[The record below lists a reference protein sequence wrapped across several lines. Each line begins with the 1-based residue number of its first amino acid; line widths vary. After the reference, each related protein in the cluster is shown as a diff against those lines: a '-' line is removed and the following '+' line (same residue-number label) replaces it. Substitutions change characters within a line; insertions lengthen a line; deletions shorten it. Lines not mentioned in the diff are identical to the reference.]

1 MRARR
6 STLQRLQC
14 ATDCVHI
21 EGYSLNTE
29 LRSIKRGTGTWK
41 FPRRENNADTT
52 TGEAILQSKVRFA
65 RMVGNMSSGWMR
77 KILLFLVLIT
87 GILLIAMYAHAP
99 PLASLQPFSS
109 RRTFQSPWSW
119 VCVAG
124 RCERRAVRSSRTSL
138 ASCIALCGGNTRLL
152 WPRPTG
158 NVLLAEESVIVHLQQ
173 IEFVT
178 VNTSDQETRNLL
190 EHAKDVFIGNIRSL
204 IKTPSAKSRPGV
216 DAFVIYLSAG
226 SGAATG
232 PSLDVDES
240 YTVDLAAKG
249 RVLEARVVGRSY
261 FGARH
266 GLETLGQMI
275 WWDETSGREGGLR
288 VLSRASVEDKPTF
301 PYRGL
306 LIDTGRQFFPV
317 ERLKRVID
325 GMAASKLNTFH
336 WHISDSQSFPFD
348 SAQFPEMA
356 RWGAYSGDQIY
367 TPDDVKDL
375 ADYARIRGV
384 RVLVEIDSPAH
395 AGAGW
400 QWGTEYGYGE
410 LALCVD
416 QQPWSSYCGEPNCG
430 QLNPINEHTY
440 RILEGLYKELLELTG
455 IRDVV
460 HLGGDEVNLDCWAQY
475 GNITAAMQAQN
486 MTDHHAMWAE
496 FETKMLHR
504 LVKANRDETPKAV
517 ILWSSPLTKRPY
529 ITTYFDPKI
538 HVIQS
543 WGGSNWPETP
553 DLLEDGFRVILSH
566 VDTWYLDCGF
576 GRWRETGEAACG
588 EYRTWQTV
596 YNHRPWRDYPQQ
608 HWGLVLGGEAAI
620 WSEQTGD
627 ASLGPRLWPRASAL
641 AERLWSDTPTNG
653 YSTDENVYTRLAAHM
668 ELLTS
673 RGLKTEAM
681 WPQWCSQN
689 PGKCL

>member
-1 MRARR
+1 M
-6 STLQRLQC
+6 
-14 ATDCVHI
+14 
-21 EGYSLNTE
+21 
-29 LRSIKRGTGTWK
+29 
-41 FPRRENNADTT
+41 P
-52 TGEAILQSKVRFA
+52 
-65 RMVGNMSSGWMR
+65 SGWMR
-77 KILLFLVLIT
+77 KILLFLVLMT
-87 GILLIAMYAHAP
+87 GVLLIAMYAHAP
-99 PLASLQPFSS
+99 PLVSLQPFSS

-119 VCVAG
+119 ACVAG

-158 NVLLAEESVIVHLQQ
+158 NVLLGDDSVIIHVQQ

-178 VNTSDQETRNLL
+178 VNTSDQETKNLL

-204 IKTPSAKSRPGV
+204 VKVQNAKSRSGV
-216 DAFVIYLSAG
+216 DGFVIYLSAG
-226 SGAATG
+226 SGRPVCGG
-232 PSLDVDES
+232 PGLETDES
-240 YTVDLAAKG
+240 YTLELMPKEKI
-249 RVLEARVVGRSY
+249 LEARITARSY

-266 GLETLGQMI
+266 GLETMGQMI
-275 WWDETSGREGGLR
+275 WWDETAGREGALR
-288 VLSRASVEDKPTF
+288 VLSRASVEDKPVF

-306 LIDTGRQFFPV
+306 LVDTGRQFFPV
-317 ERLKRVID
+317 ERLKKVID

-336 WHISDSQSFPFD
+336 WHLTDSQSFPFD

-375 ADYARIRGV
+375 ADYARIRGI

-430 QLNPINEHTY
+430 QLNPINEHSY
-440 RILEGLYKELLELTG
+440 RILEGLYRELLDLTE
-455 IRDVV
+455 IRDIV

-486 MTDHHAMWAE
+486 MTDHHALWAE
-496 FETKMLHR
+496 FETKMLQR

-529 ITTYFDPKI
+529 ITTYFDPKV

-566 VDTWYLDCGF
+566 VDAWYLDCGF

-608 HWGLVLGGEAAI
+608 QLNLVLGGEAAI
-620 WSEQTGD
+620 WGEQTGD

-641 AERLWSDTPTNG
+641 AERLWSDMPTNG
-653 YSTDENVYTRLAAHM
+653 YSMDESVYTRLAAHI

>member
-1 MRARR
+1 MTKYMVKGKKIRR
-6 STLQRLQC
+6 KKSLRKRSP
-14 ATDCVHI
+14 AK
-21 EGYSLNTE
+21 EGDD
-29 LRSIKRGTGTWK
+29 K
-41 FPRRENNADTT
+41 
-52 TGEAILQSKVRFA
+52 RFA
-65 RMVGNMSSGWMR
+65 KMVGSVPSGWMR
-77 KILLFLVLIT
+77 KILLFLVLMT
-87 GILLIAMYAHAP
+87 GVLLIAMYTHAP

-119 VCVAG
+119 ACVAG

-138 ASCIALCGGNTRLL
+138 ASCIALCGGNSRLL
-152 WPRPTG
+152 WPKPTG
-158 NVLLAEESVIVHLQQ
+158 SVELGDDSVIIHLRQM
-173 IEFVT
+173 EFVT
-178 VNTSDQETRNLL
+178 VNTSDQDVKNLL
-190 EHAKDVFIGNIRSL
+190 ERAKEVFIANIRTRR
-204 IKTPSAKSRPGV
+204 KVPNAKNRSGV
-216 DAFVIYLSAG
+216 DAFLIYLSV
-226 SGAATG
+226 SGGGIALT
-232 PSLDVDES
+232 LETDES
-240 YTVDLAAKG
+240 YKLELVTRG
-249 RVLEARVVGRSY
+249 RILEARISGKSY
-261 FGARH
+261 YGVRH

-275 WWDETSGREGGLR
+275 WWDEAAGKEGGLR
-288 VLSRASVEDKPTF
+288 ILSRASIEDKPTF

-306 LIDTGRQFFPV
+306 LIDTGRQFFSI
-317 ERLKRVID
+317 ERLKSVID

-336 WHISDSQSFPFD
+336 WHLSDSQSFPFD

-367 TPDDVKDL
+367 TPEDVRDL
-375 ADYARIRGV
+375 TDYARVRGIRL
-384 RVLVEIDSPAH
+384 LVEIDSPAH

-400 QWGTEYGYGE
+400 QWGAEYGYGE

-430 QLNPINEHTY
+430 QLNPINEHSY
-440 RILEGLYKELLELTG
+440 RILEGLYRELLDLTEV
-455 IRDVV
+455 RDVV
-460 HLGGDEVNLDCWAQY
+460 HLGGDEVNLECWAQY

-504 LVKANRDETPKAV
+504 LIKANHEEVPKAV

-529 ITTYFDPKI
+529 VNTYFDPKI

-566 VDTWYLDCGF
+566 VDAWYLDCGF
-576 GRWRETGEAACG
+576 GRWRETGDAACG

-596 YNHRPWRDYPQQ
+596 YNHRPWRDYPEQ
-608 HWGLVLGGEAAI
+608 HLNLVLGGEAAI
-620 WSEQTGD
+620 WSEQTGQ

-641 AERLWSDTPTNG
+641 AERLWSDTPTS
-653 YSTDENVYTRLAAHM
+653 YSTDESVYTRLAAHM

-673 RGLKTEAM
+673 QGLTTEAM

>member
-1 MRARR
+1 M
-6 STLQRLQC
+6 TLHNSPTYSIDGNPHPPDL
-14 ATDCVHI
+14 V
-21 EGYSLNTE
+21 YSLVIRT
-29 LRSIKRGTGTWK
+29 IKEDRV
-41 FPRRENNADTT
+41 
-52 TGEAILQSKVRFA
+52 SKGLIDPKSQFDQALA
-65 RMVGNMSSGWMR
+65 RMLGSVPSGWMR
-77 KILLFLVLIT
+77 KILLFLVLMT
-87 GILLIAMYAHAP
+87 GVLLIAMYAHAP

-109 RRTFQSPWSW
+109 RRLKELQRGLVTFLVGNESTKRPEERLYEYLEEPRTFQSPWSW
-119 VCVAG
+119 ACVAG

-158 NVLLAEESVIVHLQQ
+158 NVFLGEDSVIIHLQQ

-178 VNTSDQETRNLL
+178 VNTSDQETKNLL
-190 EHAKDVFIGNIRSL
+190 EHAKDVFIGNVRSL
-204 IKTPSAKSRPGV
+204 VKVANAKSRSGV
-216 DAFVIYLSAG
+216 EVFLIYLSAG
-226 SGAATG
+226 NGRPTG
-232 PSLDVDES
+232 PSLETDES
-240 YTVDLAAKG
+240 YTLELMPRG
-249 RVLEARVVGRSY
+249 RVLEARITGRSY

-275 WWDETSGREGGLR
+275 WWDETAGREGALR
-288 VLSRASVEDKPTF
+288 
-301 PYRGL
+301 
-306 LIDTGRQFFPV
+306 
-317 ERLKRVID
+317 
-325 GMAASKLNTFH
+325 
-336 WHISDSQSFPFD
+336 SFPFD

-375 ADYARIRGV
+375 ADYARIRGI
-384 RVLVEIDSPAH
+384 RILVEIDSPAH

-440 RILEGLYKELLELTG
+440 RILEGLYRELLDLTE

-496 FETKMLHR
+496 FETKMLQR
-504 LVKANRDETPKAV
+504 LVKANHDETPKAV

-529 ITTYFDPKI
+529 ITMYFDPKV

-576 GRWRETGEAACG
+576 GKWREIGEAACG

-608 HWGLVLGGEAAI
+608 HLSLVLGGEAAI

-641 AERLWSDTPTNG
+641 AERLWSDMPTNG
-653 YSTDENVYTRLAAHM
+653 YSTDESVYTRLAAHM
-668 ELLTS
+668 ELLTN

>member
-1 MRARR
+1 MRSRM
-6 STLQRLQC
+6 SISFRL
-14 ATDCVHI
+14 
-21 EGYSLNTE
+21 
-29 LRSIKRGTGTWK
+29 
-41 FPRRENNADTT
+41 
-52 TGEAILQSKVRFA
+52 A
-65 RMVGNMSSGWMR
+65 RMVGSVPSGWMR
-77 KILLFLVLIT
+77 KILLFLVLMT
-87 GILLIAMYAHAP
+87 GVLLIAMYAHAP
-99 PLASLQPFSS
+99 PLVSLQPFSS

-119 VCVAG
+119 ACVAG

-158 NVLLAEESVIVHLQQ
+158 NVLLGDDSVIIHVQQ

-178 VNTSDQETRNLL
+178 VNTSDQETKNLL

-204 IKTPSAKSRPGV
+204 VKVQNAKSRSGV
-216 DAFVIYLSAG
+216 DGFVIYLSAG
-226 SGAATG
+226 SGRPVGGG
-232 PSLDVDES
+232 PDLETDES
-240 YTVDLAAKG
+240 YTLEVVPKEKI
-249 RVLEARVVGRSY
+249 LEARITARSY

-266 GLETLGQMI
+266 GLETMGQMI
-275 WWDETSGREGGLR
+275 WWDETAGREGALR
-288 VLSRASVEDKPTF
+288 VLSRASVEDKPVF

-306 LIDTGRQFFPV
+306 LVDTGRQFFPV
-317 ERLKRVID
+317 ERLKKVID

-336 WHISDSQSFPFD
+336 WHLTDSQSFPFD

-375 ADYARIRGV
+375 ADYARIRGI

-430 QLNPINEHTY
+430 QLNPINEHSY
-440 RILEGLYKELLELTG
+440 RILEGLYRELLDLTE
-455 IRDVV
+455 IRDIV

-486 MTDHHAMWAE
+486 MTDHHALWAE
-496 FETKMLHR
+496 FETKMLQR
-504 LVKANRDETPKAV
+504 LVKANRDQTPKAV

-529 ITTYFDPKI
+529 ITTYFDPKV

-566 VDTWYLDCGF
+566 VDAWYLDCGF

-608 HWGLVLGGEAAI
+608 QLNLVLGGEAAI
-620 WSEQTGD
+620 WGEQTGD

-641 AERLWSDTPTNG
+641 AERLWSDMPTNG
-653 YSTDENVYTRLAAHM
+653 YSMDESVYTRLAAHI